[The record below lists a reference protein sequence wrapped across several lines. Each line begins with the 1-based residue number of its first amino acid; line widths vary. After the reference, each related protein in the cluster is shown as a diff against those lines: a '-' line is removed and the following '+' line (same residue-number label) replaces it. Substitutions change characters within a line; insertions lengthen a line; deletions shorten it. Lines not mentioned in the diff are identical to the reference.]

1 VLHQFPLLINIPS
14 LQGEPD
20 CVAANNIIGSLTTKF
35 LVFIV
40 DDVPKTLKLA
50 FIVTVFPSSVIL
62 LLPTDDVPVHFV
74 IVFKEPFPTTV
85 PGLIIDQLDVCDAVN
100 PDK

>member
-1 VLHQFPLLINIPS
+1 LCCTSPLLINIPEPS
-14 LQGEPD
+14 KGEPD
-20 CVAANNIIGSLTTKF
+20 CVAAHIIGSLTTKF
-35 LVFIV
+35 FVFIV

-74 IVFKEPFPTTV
+74 IVFKEPFLQPTWLNYRPT
-85 PGLIIDQLDVCDAVN
+85 
-100 PDK
+100 

>member
-1 VLHQFPLLINIPS
+1 
-14 LQGEPD
+14 
-20 CVAANNIIGSLTTKF
+20 

-74 IVFKEPFPTTV
+74 IVFKEPFPTTN
-85 PGLIIDQLDVCDAVN
+85 LA
-100 PDK
+100 

>member
-1 VLHQFPLLINIPS
+1 LY
-14 LQGEPD
+14 
-20 CVAANNIIGSLTTKF
+20 
-35 LVFIV
+35 IV
-40 DDVPKTLKLA
+40 DDVPKTLA
-50 FIVTVFPSSVIL
+50 FIVMYFKY

>member
-1 VLHQFPLLINIPS
+1 
-14 LQGEPD
+14 
-20 CVAANNIIGSLTTKF
+20 

-74 IVFKEPFPTTV
+74 IIVFKEPSLPTTV
-85 PGLIIDQLDVCDAVN
+85 LLIIDQLDVCDAVN

>member
-1 VLHQFPLLINIPS
+1 LYAPVPSINKYTES
-14 LQGEPD
+14 SKGEPD
-20 CVAANNIIGSLTTKF
+20 CVATQYYRIWLLNF
-35 LVFIV
+35 LFIV

-50 FIVTVFPSSVIL
+50 FIVTVFPSSVNCI
-62 LLPTDDVPVHFV
+62 PTDDVPVHFV
-74 IVFKEPFPTTV
+74 IVFKEPFSTTV